1 MNLIVFIH
9 PGAGQ
14 CGAALKRAVRG
25 LPGQVKTTWLSD
37 YDKLEDQLNQPASF
51 ITPQVYLLLMDT
63 LDSLETF
70 SSMISCFEDR
80 RVLLVLPDQSPD
92 TISRALKFRP
102 RFFTGPSDH
111 FDDLCAVIKKLL

>member
-14 CGAALKRAVRG
+14 CGAALKKAIRS
-25 LPGQVKTTWLSD
+25 LPEQVKTTWVSD
-37 YDKLEDQLNQPASF
+37 YDKLEDQLNQPTSF
-51 ITPQVYLLLMDT
+51 NTPQVYLLLMDT
-63 LDSLETF
+63 LDSLETL
-70 SSMISCFEDR
+70 SSMISSFEDR

>member
-9 PGAGQ
+9 PEAGQ
-14 CGAALKRAVRG
+14 CGAALRKAIRG
-25 LPGQVKTTWLSD
+25 LPEQVKTTWFSD
-37 YDKLEDQLNQPASF
+37 FDKLEDQLNLPESF
-51 ITPQVYLLLMDT
+51 NSPQVYLLLMDT
-63 LDSLETF
+63 LESLETL
-70 SSMISCFEDR
+70 SSMIPCFEDR

-102 RFFTGPSDH
+102 RFFTGPSDQ